1 MNTQVD
7 LYKQPRVELSKFP
20 TPMEYAK
27 NLTRYLGGPQIY
39 IKRDDVT
46 SLAFGGNKTRKLEYI
61 MADVLK
67 QGADT
72 VVTLGGV
79 QSNWIRQTIAASKR
93 LGLHTVSV
101 FENSEPEVYQG
112 NFLLDKLMGSGM
124 RFYPDITQEIE
135 DAEIAGEFPIT
146 GQIARELK
154 KEGRHPYLLP
164 LGGTSPEGN
173 LGYIMAV
180 DEIYKQMDDI
190 GTSASHII
198 AATGTGGTQTGLEC
212 GIRVFGLRTKM
223 VGISISR
230 HTRPKELEI
239 AEMCNKTIDH
249 FKLPITPFS
258 ELDILVNYDYVGE
271 KYGAFTH
278 AADEAVRIA
287 AELEGIIL
295 CHTYAGKAMAG
306 LINLSRSGYFT
317 KRDTVVFIHTGGGVA
332 NFAFPERFHAYA
344 KS

>member
-1 MNTQVD
+1 MKTHND
-7 LYKQPRVELSKFP
+7 LFNQPRVELSKFP

-27 NLTRYLGGPQIY
+27 NLTKYLGGPQIY

-61 MADVLK
+61 MADVLSR
-67 QGADT
+67 GADT
-72 VVTLGGV
+72 VVTLGGI

-93 LGLHTVSV
+93 LGLQTVSV

-124 RFYPDITQEIE
+124 RFCPEITQEIE

-146 GQIARELK
+146 GKIAKELERE
-154 KEGRHPYLLP
+154 GHHPYCLP

-180 DEIYKQMDDI
+180 DEMQKQMDEI
-190 GTSASHII
+190 GINPSYII

-212 GIRVFGLRTKM
+212 GIRVFGLNTKM
-223 VGISISR
+223 MGISISH

-239 AEMCNKTIDH
+239 AEMCNKTIEH
-249 FKLPITPFS
+249 FKLPISNFS
-258 ELDILVNYDYVGE
+258 EQDILVNYDYVGE
-271 KYGAFTH
+271 KYGALTQ
-278 AADEAVRIA
+278 AAQEAVQIA
-287 AELEGIIL
+287 AELEGLIL

-306 LINLSRSGYFT
+306 LIALSRIGYLT
-317 KRDTVVFIHTGGGVA
+317 SKDTVIFIHTGGGVA
-332 NFAFPERFHAYA
+332 NFAFPERFQAHV
-344 KS
+344 SC